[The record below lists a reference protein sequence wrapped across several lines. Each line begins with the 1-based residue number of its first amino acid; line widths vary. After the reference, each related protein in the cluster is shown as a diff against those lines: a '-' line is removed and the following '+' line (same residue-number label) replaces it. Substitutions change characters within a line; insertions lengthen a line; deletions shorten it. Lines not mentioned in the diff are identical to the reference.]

1 MLATALAVTPDAYG
15 IQFQRENYKKVAA
28 DPAYWPTIWSKV
40 NSIQWNGF
48 SREELASIKAP
59 FLIALGDHD
68 FVRLDHAIET
78 FQLIP
83 RAQLAVIPDAGH
95 FVLNS
100 EQQRVMPA
108 IEAFLDGPMARVPFA
123 TTETGYHPGVTR

>member
-1 MLATALAVTPDAYG
+1 MPFKISRTSIVRLRPPCLAGG
-15 IQFQRENYKKVAA
+15 I
-28 DPAYWPTIWSKV
+28 IG
-40 NSIQWNGF
+40 SIIAH
-48 SREELASIKAP
+48 SASINVP
-59 FLIALGDHD
+59 FLIALGDND

-108 IEAFLDGPMARVPFA
+108 IEAFLDGPMSRVPFA